1 MLRQNKLFTIIIMM
15 LLFFAASVSLNEVLN
30 PISLY
35 IALPVAFM
43 ITFLHQCKIKVNEY
57 MGLLLLLYCW
67 VLFVT
72 PFSVNIANSAEQLK
86 QILGCILLCY
96 IFASQAKNPKMIV
109 WLYLL
114 YIVLYIGTMD
124 YAINNIMLFMDK
136 IGGRERVGDEKL
148 NANTLAYYT
157 FFLTFSVFIM
167 GEIIQKKWLKK
178 VFNMAFFLVVP
189 LSLWISIITASR
201 QVLLLQV
208 PLITILIYLR
218 YVKFGNWKTILLLL
232 CLVICIVI
240 YFYDYIMLQ
249 YGESYLAERSQRSF
263 TEDSRFVLIKES
275 VELGLNNMFVGVG
288 PSCVR
293 LFTYEKAFSHNT
305 FLELWA
311 GTGLIGMLIYTY
323 IVYLFFK
330 RQMKRYKH
338 TKDKMFLYFTVFGC
352 FYLLD
357 QMFYVFYASLWLIGF
372 FILVASHSET
382 YFNFKYRNLKHI
394 K

>member
-1 MLRQNKLFTIIIMM
+1 MM
-15 LLFFAASVSLNEVLN
+15 LLFFAASVSLNDALN

-35 IALPVAFM
+35 IALPAAFVICFM
-43 ITFLHQCKIKVNEY
+43 HECKVKVNVY
-57 MGLLLLLYCW
+57 MGLLMLLYCW

-72 PFSVNIANSAEQLK
+72 PFSVNIENSAEQLK

-96 IFASQAKNPKMIV
+96 IFASQAKNPKLIV
-109 WLYLL
+109 WLYLMYL
-114 YIVLYIGTMD
+114 VLYVGTMD
-124 YAINNIMLFMDK
+124 YAINNIMSMMDK
-136 IGGRERVGDEKL
+136 IGGRERVGDQKL

-178 VFNMAFFLVVP
+178 AFNMAFFLVIP

-208 PLITILIYLR
+208 PLVTVLIYLR
-218 YVKFGNWKTILLLL
+218 YVKFGNWKTILLLS
-232 CLVICIVI
+232 CLVVCMII

-275 VELGLNNMFVGVG
+275 VELGLNHMFVGVG

-311 GTGLIGMLIYTY
+311 GTGLVGMLIYVY
-323 IVYLFFK
+323 LVYLFFK
-330 RQMKRYKH
+330 RQIKRYKH
-338 TKDKMFLYFTVFGC
+338 TKDKMFLYFLVFGG

-382 YFNFKYRNLKHI
+382 YFNTKYNNLKHI
-394 K
+394 E